1 MKLVYW
7 VLLLSAVI
15 IFGSNFTT
23 VRFGLRYSQPI
34 AFSML
39 RALLGGLITVPFAWY
54 TIRGIK
60 SKNATRTASPLL
72 LPRDVKTFAVIALFG
87 FMTSTCFF
95 GFWYVGETL
104 VSASVSSVLVNTS
117 PFFTLVLAFVFLNG
131 KIFRTQA
138 PGLIL
143 GFFGTFLV
151 ATNGALNGF
160 AGDWRGFIF
169 LLLSAFS
176 SAAGLIIYKKYLT
189 KFEGFTIN
197 AIQLFFAAIGLFL
210 WALITEPNA
219 FSQID
224 YANQTFIAALLY
236 STIFGSVVANL
247 IWMAIVRQRGPEWFS
262 MWLFL
267 NPVFGVLISSLV
279 LQESLLPFQFV
290 GMGLV
295 AFSIFMINRE
305 FAKRAQ
311 IALHAQAR

>member
-1 MKLVYW
+1 MKLIYW
-7 VLLLSAVI
+7 AMLFAAVI
-15 IFGSNFTT
+15 IFGSNFTA

-39 RALLGGLITVPFAWY
+39 RALLGSALTLPFAWY
-54 TIRGIK
+54 AIRGIRN
-60 SKNATRTASPLL
+60 SNASSAGSLLL
-72 LPRDVKTFAVIALFG
+72 LPRDAKTFALIALFG
-87 FMTSTCFF
+87 LANSTCFF

-104 VSASVSSVLVNTS
+104 VSASVSSVIVNTS
-117 PFFTLVLAFVFLNG
+117 PFFTLVLAFFFLNG

-151 ATNGALNGF
+151 ATDGALSGF
-160 AGDWRGFIF
+160 VGDWHGFVF

-176 SAAGLIIYKKYLT
+176 SASSLIVYKKYLT

-197 AIQLFFAAIGLFL
+197 AIQLFFAAIGLFMWVL
-210 WALITEPNA
+210 LTEPNSLA
-219 FSQID
+219 QID

-236 STIFGSVVANL
+236 STVFGSVVANL

-262 MWLFL
+262 MWLFF

-279 LQESLLPFQFV
+279 LQESLLPIQFA
-290 GMGLV
+290 GMALV
-295 AFSIFMINRE
+295 AFSIFIINRE

-311 IALHAQAR
+311 IALHA

>member
-1 MKLVYW
+1 MKLIYW
-7 VLLLSAVI
+7 VLLFSAVL
-15 IFGSNFTT
+15 IFGSNFTA

-39 RALLGGLITVPFAWY
+39 RALLGSLITIPFAWY
-54 TIRGIK
+54 AIRGIK
-60 SKNATRTASPLL
+60 TSNAKSAPPLL
-72 LPRDVKTFAVIALFG
+72 LPRGAKTFALIALFG
-87 FMTSTCFF
+87 LMTSTCFF

-117 PFFTLVLAFVFLNG
+117 PFFTLVLAFLFLNG
-131 KIFRTQA
+131 RIFRTQA

-151 ATNGALNGF
+151 ATDGALNGF

-176 SAAGLIIYKKYLT
+176 SAAGLVIYKKYLT

-197 AIQLFFAAIGLFL
+197 AVQLFFAAIGLFVWVL
-210 WALITEPNA
+210 LTEPNSL
-219 FSQID
+219 SQID
-224 YANQTFIAALLY
+224 YANQTFLAALLY

-262 MWLFL
+262 MWLFF

-279 LQESLLPFQFV
+279 LQESLLPVQFL

-311 IALHAQAR
+311 ITLHA